1 MSTVVLKSLVWNKCF
16 SFGDNNVI
24 ALSGEPLTQ
33 IIAPNGFGKSS
44 IPLIIEEAF
53 YNKNSK
59 GVKKSDIPNR
69 LLDGSYTIDVDFAVD
84 DEDYRI
90 EIIRGANIKVKL
102 FKGEEDISSHT
113 ATNTFK
119 TIETLMGMD
128 FKTFQQLVYQ
138 STNSSLQFLTA
149 TDTAR
154 KKFLIDLFDLS
165 DYTGFFEVF
174 KEASKNLSSGIS
186 KLEGQVKTINQ
197 WLDSNSGLDL
207 EEMPLLEELDT
218 VDRSEEIGSL
228 LSQIQNISTDNKRI
242 ESNRKLI
249 SQQRSIDIEAAELV
263 LQTNTKLSYDEMQSE
278 IGNLKS
284 QEASAQAV
292 LKKLEGLEDKCP
304 TCMQDIDK
312 EFYNS
317 LVSDN
322 TSVRDEARARLKTI
336 SDSIEEIKRT
346 NRVVELAE
354 ADVVNWN
361 ALEATIDR
369 SLPDNI
375 QMMDD
380 LEERLNDIRKE
391 VAEAEAMAASIRKKN
406 QVANQHNSKISIYLE
421 QNSKFEEQLKEAR
434 ESLVLLT
441 ETFKDLE
448 VLKKAFSTNGLIA
461 FKLENLVKD
470 LEDYANEYLSELSD
484 GRFTIE
490 FAISGDK
497 LNVVVTDDG
506 NEISI
511 SSPSSGEMAR
521 INISTLLAIR
531 KLMAGISKNTI
542 NVLFLDEVISVLDDY
557 GRERLVEVL
566 LEEQGLNTFLVSHS
580 WTHPLV
586 DKLVLTK
593 EDGISRII

>member
-16 SFGDNNVI
+16 SFGDDNSI
-24 ALSGEPLTQ
+24 TLSGEPLTQ

-44 IPLIIEEAF
+44 IPLIIEEAL

-69 LLDGSYTIDVDFAVD
+69 LLDGSYTIDIDFAVGV
-84 DEDYRI
+84 DEYRV

-102 FKGEEDISSHT
+102 FKDSEDISSHT

-174 KEASKNLSSGIS
+174 KEAAKNLGTDIS
-186 KLEGQVKTINQ
+186 KLEGQVNTINQ

-207 EEMPLLEELDT
+207 EEIPLLVEIDT

-249 SQQRSIDIEAAELV
+249 KQQESIDIDAALEV
-263 LQTNTKLSYDEMQSE
+263 LENNTKLSYDEMQSE

-284 QEASAQAV
+284 QETSAQAV

-317 LVSDN
+317 LVSDS
-322 TSVRDEARARLKTI
+322 TSTRDEARKRLKDI
-336 SDSIEEIKRT
+336 SDSIEEIKKT
-346 NRVVELAE
+346 NRIIELAE
-354 ADVVNWN
+354 MNVANWN
-361 ALEATIDR
+361 TLEAKID
-369 SLPDNI
+369 SNLPDTI
-375 QMMDD
+375 QVMDD
-380 LEERLNDIRKE
+380 LEERLNAIRKE
-391 VAEAEAMAASIRKKN
+391 VSDAEATAASIRKKN
-406 QVANQHNSKISIYLE
+406 QVANQHNSKINIYLE

-434 ESLVLLT
+434 NSLNLLT

-506 NEISI
+506 KEISI